1 MAITHPT
8 IRPSRAILP
17 IGIAATLALLG
28 DLALF
33 ASLPLNV
40 GVVGLA
46 VANLGLVFGIHRIL
60 RLFGNPLVGLLVNQ
74 HRRKPFFLLGMTLA
88 VFSTLGYVFAN
99 GLVAMVISRLLW
111 GAGWALVFLTSMA
124 IVMDVTEEAN
134 RGRWMGTFNTFYLV
148 GIALGSLLGGFLSDL
163 IGFRLAM
170 VVCAGLTVLG
180 GLQALVFLPETL
192 SLQHM
197 DAAENKARRP
207 ALRERLRSYVRTV
220 FSTKGLP
227 VLLLIYM
234 GKQFAAEGIALSL
247 LAILL
252 QERFGEGVT
261 LMGTLI
267 GIATLNG
274 FLLAFRYLLSAVL
287 SPIVGSLSDRGSNGR
302 FWLLTFSLAV
312 SVVSFGMIAWCRSL
326 PWIVVAM
333 VLNAIDGAGSHVALA
348 ALVADRAPKDSAGKV
363 LGIYATAGDLGSA
376 LGPMYGYFMLNFVHV
391 SSVFVIS
398 GAILM
403 VLCLLPGIFWLR
415 EPVLIPDPSA

>member
-1 MAITHPT
+1 
-8 IRPSRAILP
+8 
-17 IGIAATLALLG
+17 
-28 DLALF
+28 
-33 ASLPLNV
+33 
-40 GVVGLA
+40 
-46 VANLGLVFGIHRIL
+46 
-60 RLFGNPLVGLLVNQ
+60 NPLVGLLVNQ
-74 HRRKPFFLLGMTLA
+74 RRRKPFFLLGMVLA
-88 VFSTLGYVFAN
+88 VLSTLGYVFAN
-99 GLVAMVISRLLW
+99 GLLAMVISRLLW

-124 IVMDVTEEAN
+124 IVMDVTGESN

-148 GIALGSLLGGFLSDL
+148 GIALGSLLGGSLSDL

-170 VVCAGLTVLG
+170 AVCAGLTLLG
-180 GLQALVFLPETL
+180 GVQALIFLPETL
-192 SLQHM
+192 QMQKVDRPKKKTSRSLG
-197 DAAENKARRP
+197 
-207 ALRERLRSYVRTV
+207 ERFRSYLQTI

-274 FLLAFRYLLSAVL
+274 FMLAFRYLLSAVL
-287 SPIVGSLSDRGSNGR
+287 SPMVGSLSDRGSNGR

-312 SVVSFGMIAWCRSL
+312 SVISFGMIAWCRSL
-326 PWIVVAM
+326 PWIVFAM

-376 LGPMYGYFMLNFVHV
+376 LGPMYGYFMLNFV
-391 SSVFVIS
+391 SVANVFLIS
-398 GAILM
+398 GAILL